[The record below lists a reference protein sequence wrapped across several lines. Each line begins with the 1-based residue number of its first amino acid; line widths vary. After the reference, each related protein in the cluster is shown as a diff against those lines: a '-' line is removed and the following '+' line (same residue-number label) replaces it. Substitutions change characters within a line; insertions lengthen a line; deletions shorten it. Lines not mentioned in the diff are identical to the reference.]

1 MIDRP
6 YVTLSCAVSLD
17 GYLDDASPDRLLLS
31 NAEDFDRVDAVRAR
45 HDAIL
50 VGATTIRNDDPRLM
64 IRSAARRAARQARGL
79 AADPAKITITGS
91 GDLPPDAAF
100 FTAGDATKIIYAPT
114 PAATTL
120 TDLGLPATVVDS
132 GPRVDLDR
140 LLRDLADRGIGRL
153 LVEGGGTVLT
163 EFLAQGRYDELHL
176 AIAPV
181 VVGDARAPRF
191 IRTDLSIMDRA
202 HLAEVRQ
209 LGDIAV
215 LRYETPNALNH
226 ALTGLLAPVRA
237 VLLDFDGPVTPC
249 WPRLVTPALPTGC
262 GSHLTEHRIA
272 LPEELRATKDPLRL
286 LRWATRAEVG
296 NAAAEA
302 TERACVEGETA
313 AAQVAPLTPGAVRLL
328 EACRAARLP
337 VIIVSNNAAAAIDAF
352 LTRHDLTALIAGVVA
367 RVPGRPDL
375 MKPNPEPIHRALERL
390 EPTRCGMPADR
401 RLGHRHRGEPAHRA
415 AGDRLRPRAA
425 PPARARPGR
434 RRRHRRRRT
443 SDRRRPGGPG
453 FPDPLTIP
461 DPGIPP

>member
-50 VGATTIRNDDPRLM
+50 VGANTIRNDDPRLM
-64 IRSAARRAARQARGL
+64 IRSAARRAARQTRGL
-79 AADPAKITITGS
+79 APDPAKITITGS
-91 GDLPPDAAF
+91 GDLPSDAAF
-100 FTAGDATKIIYAPT
+100 FTASDAMKIIYAPT
-114 PAATTL
+114 SAATTL
-120 TDLGLPATVVDS
+120 TGLPATVVDS

-226 ALTGLLAPVRA
+226 ALTGLLAPVRRCCS
-237 VLLDFDGPVTPC
+237 T
-249 WPRLVTPALPTGC
+249 
-262 GSHLTEHRIA
+262 S
-272 LPEELRATKDPLRL
+272 
-286 LRWATRAEVG
+286 
-296 NAAAEA
+296 
-302 TERACVEGETA
+302 TA
-313 AAQVAPLTPGAVRLL
+313 R
-328 EACRAARLP
+328 
-337 VIIVSNNAAAAIDAF
+337 
-352 LTRHDLTALIAGVVA
+352 
-367 RVPGRPDL
+367 
-375 MKPNPEPIHRALERL
+375 
-390 EPTRCGMPADR
+390 
-401 RLGHRHRGEPAHRA
+401 
-415 AGDRLRPRAA
+415 
-425 PPARARPGR
+425 
-434 RRRHRRRRT
+434 
-443 SDRRRPGGPG
+443 
-453 FPDPLTIP
+453 
-461 DPGIPP
+461 